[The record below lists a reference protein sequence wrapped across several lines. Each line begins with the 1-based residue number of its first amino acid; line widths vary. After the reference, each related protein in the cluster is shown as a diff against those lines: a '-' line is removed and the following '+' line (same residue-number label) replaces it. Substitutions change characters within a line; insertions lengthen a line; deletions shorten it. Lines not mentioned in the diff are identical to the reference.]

1 MRRIPF
7 NSMWMKHQSKGSVS
21 VVLLFILMC
30 CFACAEFLDID
41 EPKNQIVG
49 GTAYKDDASATSA
62 IIGIYTK
69 MMEAPAFASGSITL
83 QAGFSA
89 DELNYPI
96 VSGFQANSLLP
107 ADPTL
112 KSSLWEP
119 GYKYIYY
126 ANSLLEGVSRSSNVS
141 LNVRRR
147 LEGEARFIRAF
158 VFFYLTNLFG
168 DVPLIT
174 TTDYKKNEG
183 FPRTPQADVYA
194 FIINDLQDA
203 EVLLP
208 ADYSFYNNERVR
220 PNKEAA
226 TALLAR
232 VYLYTAALGKSED
245 WAKAEAAATSVIN
258 NTNLY
263 SLQDS
268 VDEVFLAKVDFQP
281 NREALWQLEPVSI
294 SYTFEKQL
302 FNFTGPTSSNLLCGG
317 AVNAFEAGDKRKNH
331 WIGTAIVDKRSYFF
345 PSKYKAD
352 DQAPEAAKEYSM
364 VLRLA
369 EQYLI
374 RAEARA
380 QQNKL
385 AEAIADVDTIRHRAG
400 LPHIQNTNPGIGQ
413 EELILAIMQERRIE
427 FMAEWGH
434 RWLDLKRT
442 KSADA
447 VLSSVKADW
456 QSTDVLYPIPQSEI
470 DNNPNLQP
478 QNEGY

>member
-1 MRRIPF
+1 MKLILF
-7 NSMWMKHQSKGSVS
+7 NNARGKHQGKGGSITVI
-21 VVLLFILMC
+21 LLFMLTC
-30 CFACAEFLDID
+30 CVACAEFLNID
-41 EPKNQIVG
+41 EPKNQVVG
-49 GTAYKDDASATSA
+49 GAAYKDDASATSA

-69 MMEAPAFASGSITL
+69 IMEAPAFASGSITL
-83 QAGFSA
+83 HAGFSA
-89 DELNYPI
+89 DEINQSN
-96 VSGFQANSLLP
+96 VNGFQTNSLLP
-107 ADPTL
+107 TDPEL

-126 ANSLLEGVSRSSNVS
+126 ANSLLEGISTSSNVS
-141 LNVRRR
+141 LGVRRK
-147 LEGEARFIRAF
+147 LEGEAKFIRAF
-158 VFFYLTNLFG
+158 SFFYLTNLFG
-168 DVPLIT
+168 DVPLVT
-174 TTDYKKNEG
+174 TTDYKINEM
-183 FPRTPQADVYA
+183 FHRTPQAEVYEQ
-194 FIINDLQDA
+194 IVSDLLDA
-203 EVLLP
+203 EGLLP
-208 ADYSFYNNERVR
+208 ADYSIYGNERIR
-220 PNKEAA
+220 PNKSAA

-232 VYLYTAALGKSED
+232 VYLFRNRWSE
-245 WAKAEAAATSVIN
+245 AEAAATSVIN
-258 NTNLY
+258 NTELY

-268 VDEVFLAKVDFQP
+268 VYEVFLAKVKQQP
-281 NREALWQLEPVSI
+281 NREALWQLAPVSI

-302 FNFTGPTSSNLLCGG
+302 FNFDSQNLTSSNLLCGS
-317 AVNAFEAGDKRKNH
+317 AVNAFEAGDKRKKY
-331 WIGTAIVDKRSYFF
+331 WIGSAVVDKRSYFF
-345 PSKYKAD
+345 PSKYKAGD
-352 DQAPEAAKEYSM
+352 NASEAAKEYSM

-400 LPHIQNTNPGIGQ
+400 LPLIQNTNPGIGK
-413 EELILAIMQERRIE
+413 EELILAIMQERRVE

-442 KSADA
+442 LRADA

-456 QSTDVLYPIPQSEI
+456 QPTDVLYPIPQSEI

>member
-1 MRRIPF
+1 MG
-7 NSMWMKHQSKGSVS
+7 MKHQGRGSII
-21 VVLLFILMC
+21 VVLQFILIC

-41 EPKNQIVG
+41 EPKNQVIG
-49 GTAYKDDASATSA
+49 EAAYKDDASATSA

-89 DELNYPI
+89 DEFSHSI
-96 VSGFQANSLLP
+96 VSGFQANNLLP
-107 ADPTL
+107 TDPVL

-126 ANSLLEGVSRSSNVS
+126 ANSLLEGISRSSNVS
-141 LNVRRR
+141 LNVKRR

-158 VFFYLTNLFG
+158 AFFYLTNLFG

-174 TTDYKKNEG
+174 TTDYKKNEV
-183 FPRTPQADVYA
+183 FPRTSQAEVYA
-194 FIINDLQDA
+194 QIVIDLKNA
-203 EVLLP
+203 ENLLP
-208 ADYSFYNNERVR
+208 ADYSIYGNERIR
-220 PNKEAA
+220 PNKSAA
-226 TALLAR
+226 AALLAR
-232 VYLYTAALGKSED
+232 VYLYTEKWVD
-245 WAKAEAAATSVIN
+245 AEATATSVIS
-258 NTNLY
+258 NTGLY

-268 VDEVFLAKVDFQP
+268 VDEVFFAKVNQQP
-281 NREALWQLEPVSI
+281 NREALWQLAPVSI
-294 SYTFEKQL
+294 SYTFEKIL
-302 FNFTGPTSSNLLCGG
+302 FGFDTPTSSNLLCDSV
-317 AVNAFEAGDKRKNH
+317 VNAFEVGDKRKSH
-331 WIGTAIVDKRSYFF
+331 WIGSEVVDKRYFF

-352 DQAPEAAKEYSM
+352 GQAPEEAKEYSM

-385 AEAIADVDTIRHRAG
+385 AEAIADVDMIRHRAG
-400 LPHIQNTNPGIGQ
+400 LPLIQNVNPGIGQ
-413 EELILAIMQERRIE
+413 EDLILAIMQERRVE

-442 KSADA
+442 QRANA
-447 VLSSVKADW
+447 VLSSAKADW
-456 QSTDVLYPIPQSEI
+456 QPTDVLYPVPQSEI
-470 DNNPNLQP
+470 DNNPNLLP